1 MSTTNKTMSKC
12 ETYNKYD
19 NNMVAFKS
27 YEGDLFIYIDQKYN
41 LKCLKKN

>member
-1 MSTTNKTMSKC
+1 MSKC

-27 YEGDLFIYIDQKYN
+27 YEGDLFIYIISIQGVRRDIVGKKYIA
-41 LKCLKKN
+41 K